1 MEKLSRM
8 DGGDPPTPLPE
19 SEFSSWGWG
28 WGGLVGTV
36 SSSRSTASLLGPMLD
51 FPQSGLDQGQDA
63 EKMSQASPALSDSLL
78 APAVGDIC
86 LL

>member
-1 MEKLSRM
+1 M
-8 DGGDPPTPLPE
+8 
-19 SEFSSWGWG
+19 
-28 WGGLVGTV
+28 GTV
-36 SSSRSTASLLGPMLD
+36 SASRSTASLLGPMLD

-63 EKMSQASPALSDSLL
+63 QRMSQASLALSDSLL

>member
-1 MEKLSRM
+1 MEETPPPHSQRVNFHP
-8 DGGDPPTPLPE
+8 GGG
-19 SEFSSWGWG
+19 S
-28 WGGLVGTV
+28 GGLVGTV

-51 FPQSGLDQGQDA
+51 FPRSGLDQGQDA

-78 APAVGDIC
+78 DPAVGDIC

>member
-1 MEKLSRM
+1 M
-8 DGGDPPTPLPE
+8 DGGDPPPHSQRVTFHP
-19 SEFSSWGWG
+19 GG
-28 WGGLVGTV
+28 GGGGLVGIV

-51 FPQSGLDQGQDA
+51 FPRSGLDQGQDA